1 MSNSAKALPAHNFAS
16 RDSLKINLWRLLI
29 MNRASISSRPTRLLV
44 VDSVDFYRQNLA
56 GHLASPRYQ
65 VSLAESSEQARS
77 LLKNEI
83 FDLALI
89 DMDAPNV
96 NAVSLTQRI
105 HLERPLTKVIVVTCC
120 GDDDLWVDFLTAGA
134 SDLLETPLRQ
144 QDLDR
149 YLS

>member
-1 MSNSAKALPAHNFAS
+1 MNKA
-16 RDSLKINLWRLLI
+16 SL
-29 MNRASISSRPTRLLV
+29 SSRPTRLLV
-44 VDSVDFYRQNLA
+44 VDSADFYRQNLA
-56 GHLASPRYQ
+56 HHLASPRCL
-65 VSLAESSEQARS
+65 VSLAETSEQART
-77 LLKNEI
+77 LLNKEI

-105 HLERPLTKVIVVTCC
+105 HLERPLTKVIVVTSC

-134 SDLLETPLRQ
+134 SDLLETPLRKL
-144 QDLDR
+144 DLDR